1 MRKRDLHILT
11 SNIYTYTGDQRFS
24 VIHPP
29 DSEDFDLKI
38 EYVQPRDI
46 GTYICQVNTEPKI
59 NLAVLLHVTGRHRL
73 DLVFRT
79 HHRKIAL
86 HSPRLDW
93 GGVACPVLS
102 CDETHYEEDTGCLA
116 EPNTSDKQTDR
127 QRPKYLSWSTVTLFV
142 LYVPCVRTG

>member
-59 NLAVLLHVTGRHRL
+59 NLAVLLHVTGTQCL

-79 HHRKIAL
+79 HHRKL
-86 HSPRLDW
+86 FSLPQSQSERL
-93 GGVACPVLS
+93 VEV
-102 CDETHYEEDTGCLA
+102 TGK
-116 EPNTSDKQTDR
+116 SKM
-127 QRPKYLSWSTVTLFV
+127 
-142 LYVPCVRTG
+142 